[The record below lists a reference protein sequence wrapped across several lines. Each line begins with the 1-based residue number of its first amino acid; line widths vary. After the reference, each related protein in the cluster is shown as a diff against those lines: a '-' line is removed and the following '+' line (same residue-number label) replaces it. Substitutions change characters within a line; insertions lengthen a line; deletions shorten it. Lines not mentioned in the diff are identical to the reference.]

1 MSNPNYLNYLADL
14 CKKMLRLDVEINRAE
29 EAVKELKAQRREL
42 NEIAIP
48 DIFLDMGLSEIKLE
62 DEHGLGIKK
71 VSVSKAYSASI
82 PKDRWDEAKQ
92 WLVEQ
97 EEDAMIKTKVTAD
110 FGKGRA
116 ETENSIKLMTFLK
129 NGNVWYDVKESVHP
143 MTLKSFV
150 KQRLEGGKALPMDL
164 FGVHVIN
171 QTKIK

>member
-1 MSNPNYLNYLADL
+1 MSNLNYLAEQ
-14 CKKMLRLDVEINRAE
+14 CKAMLKLDIEINRAE
-29 EAVKELKAQRREL
+29 NTVKALKAKRREI
-42 NEIAIP
+42 NEITIP

-71 VSVSKAYSASI
+71 ISVVKTYSASI
-82 PKDRWDEAKQ
+82 PKDRWDEVKE

-97 EEDAMIKTKVTAD
+97 EEDAMIKTKITAD

-116 ETENSIKLMTFLK
+116 ETENSVKLMAYMQK
-129 NGNVWYDVKESVHP
+129 ENIWYLAKEAVHP

-164 FGVHVIN
+164 FGVHVLS